1 MRPDDPART
10 ARLPVP
16 GRDDPARTAR
26 LRMPARDD
34 PARTARLRM
43 PARDDPARTARLP
56 VPGHDDARP
65 TVESPVIGGGD
76 PASTV
81 VLAVD
86 RRGGSFTYRPALDG
100 IRALAVAAVV
110 LFHAGVPG
118 IGGGFL
124 GVDAFFVLS
133 GFLITS
139 LLLSEHRSRGRID
152 LRRFWIRRA
161 RRLLPAL
168 LTVLLATVIAGHFL
182 LDGDALGLLRTD
194 AYATLGY
201 VANWRMIFRGTGY
214 VAATAAPS
222 PLQHTWSLGI
232 EEQFYLVWPLL
243 VAALLALR
251 RRGRTVLIVLC
262 GAGAVVSQLLCAH
275 FFRPEDISRAYYGT
289 DTRAQALLIGAALAA
304 SLIGV
309 STTGRAWVSLA
320 GILGLAALIWL
331 WHAASDQASWLYHGG
346 LTGAALAT
354 ALLILAVIRRPGS
367 LPARFLGLAPL
378 VWLGRISYGVY
389 LWHWPLFTFVT
400 ADNTGLSRWPLLA
413 ARLTGTL
420 AVAVAGYYLIEQ
432 PIRHGGLSRRLPR
445 RVPITVTAAA
455 LTVMVFA
462 IATAT
467 AVPPP
472 PPATAA
478 APVVIQPA
486 AAPGVAAHPVRNP
499 APMDRPGRPKGA
511 GREPRVTF
519 FGDSVSWVIGDYLP
533 EHPGM
538 WTSDR
543 AIQGCGIATLPD
555 ILQLGTPHT
564 NYPGCPSWPKRWQ
577 KGVKADNPDVAVIE
591 LNRWELMDRKY
602 HGRYQ
607 HVGDPDYDQYLTAQ
621 LDKAVGIAG
630 SGGAAV
636 VLLTAAYTHRAER
649 PDGGLYPE
657 DQPARVDAWNDLVR
671 AEEARLPDK
680 VTVLDL
686 NALVCPDGK
695 FTWRVDGLR
704 IRSDGLH
711 YTPSGVQKIIAPWLL
726 PKLAA
731 IAEGTYRR

>member
-1 MRPDDPART
+1 
-10 ARLPVP
+10 VW
-16 GRDDPARTAR
+16 
-26 LRMPARDD
+26 
-34 PARTARLRM
+34 
-43 PARDDPARTARLP
+43 
-56 VPGHDDARP
+56 HDDAGRTAELP
-65 TVESPVIGGGD
+65 AVRRAEAAETVILPPVRRAG
-76 PASTV
+76 PEETV
-81 VLAVD
+81 VLPAV
-86 RRGGSFTYRPALDG
+86 RGGGAFAYRPALDG
-100 IRALAVAAVV
+100 IRALAVTAVV

-139 LLLSEHRSRGRID
+139 LLLTEHRSRGRID

-168 LTVLLATVIAGHFL
+168 LAMLLATVVAGHFL
-182 LDGDALGLLRTD
+182 LDGDGLGLLRTD
-194 AYATLGY
+194 AYAALGY

-232 EEQFYLVWPLL
+232 EEQFYLLWPLV
-243 VAALLALR
+243 VAAVLALAAR
-251 RRGRTVLIVLC
+251 HGRTVLIVLC
-262 GAGAVVSQLLCAH
+262 GAGAVASELLCGYL
-275 FFRPEDISRAYYGT
+275 FRPADISRAYYGT
-289 DTRAQALLIGAALAA
+289 DTRAQALLIGAALAGLLAYGGRSGRRGSGDDGLA
-304 SLIGV
+304 SR
-309 STTGRAWVSLA
+309 TGRWAAFA
-320 GILGLAALIWL
+320 GLLGLAGLVVL
-331 WHAASDQASWLYHGG
+331 WHTASDQAPWLYHGG
-346 LTGAALAT
+346 LTAAAVAT
-354 ALLILAVIRRPGS
+354 ALVIAAVTGRPGS
-367 LPARFLGLAPL
+367 LLARLLGLAPL
-378 VWLGRISYGVY
+378 VRLGRISYGVY

-400 ADNTGLSRWPLLA
+400 TADTGLSRWPLLA
-413 ARLTGTL
+413 TRLAGTL
-420 AVAVAGYYLIEQ
+420 AVAVVSYHLIEQ
-432 PIRHGGLSRRLPR
+432 PIRHGVLGRRLR
-445 RVPITVTAAA
+445 RGLPIAVTAAA

-462 IATAT
+462 VTTAT

-478 APVVIQPA
+478 APVVIAPFASPPA
-486 AAPGVAAHPVRNP
+486 AHGRTSEPVRNP
-499 APMDRPGRPKGA
+499 APIDRPGRPKDA

-533 EHPGM
+533 GHPGM

-564 NYPGCPSWPKRWQ
+564 NYPGCTAWAKRWQ
-577 KGVKADNPDVAVIE
+577 KGVRADEPDVAVIE
-591 LNRWELMDRKY
+591 LNRWELMDRRY

-607 HVGDPDYDQYLTAQ
+607 HVGDPDYDQYLTTQ

-657 DQPARVDAWNDLVR
+657 DQPARVDAWNALLR
-671 AEEARLPDK
+671 AEAARHPDK
-680 VTVLDL
+680 ITVLDL
-686 NALVCPDGK
+686 NKIVCPDGK
-695 FTWRVDGLR
+695 FTWKVDGLR

-731 IAEGTYRR
+731 VAEGTFRASQD